1 MIKNERETITW
12 NNQEDRQLDMT
23 INIYQ
28 IIKMFIFSR
37 I

>member
-28 IIKMFIFSR
+28 IIKTFIFSR